1 MRFRMHRG
9 SLDESMKTTVNVDG
23 RAGLAAHIR
32 EKFIDLGP
40 IFEDHQLTVD
50 PYNGDDDRIGWN
62 DVHIVTII
70 GYGVVGFCEG
80 PAK

>member
-9 SLDESMKTTVNVDG
+9 SLDESMKTVVNVDG

-32 EKFIDLGP
+32 EKFSDLGP
-40 IFEDHQLTVD
+40 IFEDHQLTID
-50 PYNGDDDRIGWN
+50 PYSGDDDRICWK

-80 PAK
+80 SAR